1 VQLESGQKL
10 KAIRSDNAPEF
21 IKLSKELER
30 DGIRVELT
38 APYTPS
44 QNGVAER
51 LNRTLITKAR
61 AMLVTAE
68 MPSQLWGEAV
78 HVACYLKNLTPVDTG
93 AKSPEELWTGRS
105 PDLGHLRI
113 FGCVAFVYIPTAKR
127 EKLEKTSFKGVFVG
141 YSQTARQY
149 RILNPLDMTVKRYSS
164 VEFDE
169 LQKGG
174 LLLKENKH
182 DRREQD
188 SEIPLDIEVASS
200 RARNTRESPNIRTI
214 TEELAEPDEDNDA
227 SSNIDVYRR
236 PTLEAV
242 EEPVEPPRPIKGR
255 PQRSR
260 RMPQRYENAVAL
272 KVNYSP
278 IEETVTPTSFE
289 EAVHGRE
296 SRKWKLAIEDQLRS
310 LEANHT

>member
-1 VQLESGQKL
+1 VFESWRNQVQLESGQKL

-30 DGIRVELT
+30 DGIKVELT
-38 APYTPS
+38 VPYTPS

-68 MPSQLWGEAV
+68 IPSQLWGEVV
-78 HVACYLKNLTPVDTG
+78 HVACYLKNLTPVDTL
-93 AKSPEELWTGRS
+93 KSPEELWTGR
-105 PDLGHLRI
+105 PLDLRHLRT
-113 FGCVAFVYIPTAKR
+113 FGCVAFVYILTAKR

-174 LLLKENKH
+174 PLLKGDSH

-188 SEIPLDIEVASS
+188 SEILLDLEAAST
-200 RARNTRESPNIRTI
+200 RAKNTRESSRVQET
-214 TEELAEPDEDNDA
+214 TEELTEPDEGDDA
-227 SSNIDVYRR
+227 SSNIDVYRQ
-236 PTLEAV
+236 PTTEAI
-242 EEPVEPPRPIKGR
+242 EELIEPPRTVERR

-260 RMPQRYENAVAL
+260 RMP
-272 KVNYSP
+272 
-278 IEETVTPTSFE
+278 
-289 EAVHGRE
+289 
-296 SRKWKLAIEDQLRS
+296 
-310 LEANHT
+310 

>member
-38 APYTPS
+38 VPYTPS

-61 AMLVTAE
+61 AILVIADI
-68 MPSQLWGEAV
+68 PLQLWGEAV
-78 HVACYLKNLTPVDTG
+78 HIACYLKNLTLADTG
-93 AKSPEELWTGRS
+93 SKSPEELWTGRS
-105 PDLGHLRI
+105 PDLGYLRT
-113 FGCVAFVYIPTAKR
+113 FGCVAFVYVPTAKR

-174 LLLKENKH
+174 PLLKGDRH

-188 SEIPLDIEVASS
+188 SEILLDLEAAST
-200 RARNTRESPNIRTI
+200 RARNTRESSRVQET
-214 TEELAEPDEDNDA
+214 TEELAEPDEGDDT
-227 SSNIDVYRR
+227 SSNIDVHRQ
-236 PTLEAV
+236 PAPKAI
-242 EEPVEPPRPIKGR
+242 EELIEPSRAIEGR
-255 PQRSR
+255 P
-260 RMPQRYENAVAL
+260 
-272 KVNYSP
+272 
-278 IEETVTPTSFE
+278 
-289 EAVHGRE
+289 
-296 SRKWKLAIEDQLRS
+296 
-310 LEANHT
+310 